1 MADGRTKSYFP
12 LICMR
17 PQNCTMP
24 ASSTKSLLL
33 IVLSLVV
40 VSLTNQSAHGQAWL
54 RQMFKGESTHDFG
67 DVQLGEVP
75 EYRFQFEN
83 VFNETF
89 HIQSINSSCG
99 CTIATASKRTLK
111 TWEKGEIICK
121 FNTPAVGTGQK
132 QATITVKFD
141 RPYRA
146 EMQLTVKG
154 NIVTG
159 VSIEPKQIDFGQVV
173 ENKLPVRI
181 VKLKSSGNPNFRIRD
196 VKSVFKHISVQ
207 VKETG
212 RNNGMVSYNIVTQL
226 KDSAPKG
233 FTQDQLYLVVEE
245 GRNYNGTPQ
254 LKQIPLPFNAKVTSA
269 LQLSP
274 EVLSLGSLDPGE
286 VIKKKVFL
294 KSDKPFFISDVRC
307 ESEAFS
313 VKAASKAKKMHIVEV
328 VYTAGNEKLDR
339 HECELSFYVRYAD
352 AQSDPPTSSPSGR
365 LKAIIE
371 VSGQQGG
378 ADTDVINVG
387 GIVGSIE

>member
-1 MADGRTKSYFP
+1 M
-12 LICMR
+12 LV
-17 PQNCTMP
+17 
-24 ASSTKSLLL
+24 SSTKSLLL

-40 VSLTNQSAHGQAWL
+40 VSLTNQSAQGQAWL
-54 RQMFKGESTHDFG
+54 RQMFKGENTHDFG
-67 DVQLGEVP
+67 DVQLGDVP
-75 EYRFQFEN
+75 EHRFQFEN

-89 HIQSINSSCG
+89 HIQSVNSSCG
-99 CTIATASKRTLK
+99 CTIATASKRSLK
-111 TWEKGEIICK
+111 TWEKGEIVCK
-121 FNTPAVGTGQK
+121 FNTPAVGQGQK

-146 EMQLTVKG
+146 EMQLSVKG

-159 VSIEPKQIDFGQVV
+159 VSVVPKQIDFGQVV
-173 ENKLPVRI
+173 ENKLPVR
-181 VKLKSSGNPNFRIRD
+181 VVELKSSGNPNFRIRD

-207 VKETG
+207 VKETA

-226 KDSAPKG
+226 KDSVPKG

-245 GRNYNGTPQ
+245 GRNYDGTPK

-274 EVLSLGSLDPGE
+274 EVLSLGPLEPGE

-313 VKAASKAKKMHIVEV
+313 VKAAKKAKKMHMVEV
-328 VYTAGNEKLDR
+328 IYTAEAEKAGR
-339 HECELSFYVRYAD
+339 HECELSFYVSYAD
-352 AQSDPPTSSPSGR
+352 AKKGPPVSDPSGR

-371 VSGQQGG
+371 INGQQS
-378 ADTDVINVG
+378 AAVDVINVSE
-387 GIVGSIE
+387 IVGSIE